1 MSKSIGDANTG
12 NKAAQDGFNALGLS
26 WEDLASKSPD
36 DALKAVVGAANESL
50 NATDGAAVKAAL
62 LGRSYTGLGGF
73 ANMTT
78 DEITALTGSVA
89 ENAVTMSGDQ
99 VTAVDNFD
107 AALRTLRDSV
117 AG

>member
-1 MSKSIGDANTG
+1 MARS
-12 NKAAQDGFNALGLS
+12 
-26 WEDLASKSPD
+26 
-36 DALKAVVGAANESL
+36 
-50 NATDGAAVKAAL
+50 VKAAL

-78 DEITALTGSVA
+78 AEITALTGSVA

-117 AG
+117 GGVTTGIGSALIRYSPR